1 MLSMKAKYGLRAA
14 IYMAKNPD
22 VYLQAR
28 TIAENADVPLKFLE
42 AILLELRHKQLV
54 ETRRGVQGGYKL
66 TKTADDITAGQII
79 RVLDGMLA
87 PIKCAS
93 QFKYEPCED
102 CRDPVTCD
110 IRHMMTEVRTQ
121 IAGILDQRR
130 LSDFVSDHEKQG
142 VHDVAI

>member
-42 AILLELRHKQLV
+42 AILLELRQKQLV

-66 TKTADDITAGQII
+66 T
-79 RVLDGMLA
+79 
-87 PIKCAS
+87 
-93 QFKYEPCED
+93 
-102 CRDPVTCD
+102 
-110 IRHMMTEVRTQ
+110 
-121 IAGILDQRR
+121 
-130 LSDFVSDHEKQG
+130 
-142 VHDVAI
+142 